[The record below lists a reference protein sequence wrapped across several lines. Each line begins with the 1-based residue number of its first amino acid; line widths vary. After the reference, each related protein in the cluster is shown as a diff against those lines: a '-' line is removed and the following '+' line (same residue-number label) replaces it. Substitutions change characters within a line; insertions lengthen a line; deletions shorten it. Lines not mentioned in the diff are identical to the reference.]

1 MEAEANRLAE
11 TEQQLNAE
19 LDLLRKTEAAQVQRI
34 AEAEAESRRLAE
46 DAVRLQTEEA
56 HAQQQKLEQ
65 QQRTE
70 RLEVSRNAARLEAQQ
85 RSEKI
90 ESLKSDLAALSEL
103 EVEQSNQIQKAV
115 ARLAAAEEKLQ
126 LMEAELQRRAAEENQ
141 RLAELDAIHSKTET
155 EAPRRA
161 EEAQKLNAEIETLQ
175 KTQSEQLQRI
185 AEAQAESRR
194 LAEEAVPVQTDEEAR
209 QQAEAEAA
217 RQHVELEA
225 RLLSELESL
234 QAREEQDEQ
243 GWPGKE
249 MKIKSQMEPL
259 ETWQFPLSDE
269 LAAVNGLEQSA
280 QPLEEI
286 PKTIPQGSQPKA
298 ETGLE
303 LELQAELS
311 RVEVAASP
319 SQTARQEVAKSSD
332 LVPTE
337 EVSGDE
343 SKISDLVE
351 NLKSSDPAKR
361 SMSIQ
366 KLAELDEDEAFYL
379 IAGLFDDNSTGVR
392 NAAALAL
399 YEIKPYRVA
408 SFTRAFREASAERR
422 LHIAA
427 ALNGSGLAAQAIQSL
442 TGADRE
448 KTYDA
453 FSILFLM
460 AKAGEVEMLLQTIEK
475 HPDTA
480 VQLSVIKLLTFCNQ
494 PEIIPAFR
502 SLAIRGALST
512 KVRSAVMAAIY
523 QISSIARE
531 KSLSVA

>member
-1 MEAEANRLAE
+1 MEAEASRLAE
-11 TEQQLNAE
+11 AEQRLNAE

-56 HAQQQKLEQ
+56 RAQQQKLEQ

-70 RLEVSRNAARLEAQQ
+70 HLEVTRNAARLEAQQ

-90 ESLKSDLAALSEL
+90 ERLNSDLAALREL
-103 EVEQSNQIQKAV
+103 EAEQSNQIQEAEV
-115 ARLAAAEEKLQ
+115 RLTAAEEKRQ
-126 LMEAELQRRAAEENQ
+126 FMEAQLQQRATEENR
-141 RLAELDAIHSKTET
+141 RLAELEAIRSKAET
-155 EAPRRA
+155 EAPRQA

-175 KTQSEQLQRI
+175 KAQAEQLQRI

-194 LAEEAVPVQTDEEAR
+194 LAEEAVRLQADEEAR
-209 QQAEAEAA
+209 QQTEAEAA

-234 QAREEQDEQ
+234 QARVEQNEQ
-243 GWPGKE
+243 GWPEKE

-269 LAAVNGLEQSA
+269 LAAVNGLEQSP
-280 QPLEEI
+280 QPLEVI
-286 PKTIPQGSQPKA
+286 PETIPQASQPKA
-298 ETGLE
+298 ETSLA
-303 LELQAELS
+303 LELQAELL
-311 RVEVAASP
+311 RLEVAASP
-319 SQTARQEVAKSSD
+319 SQTARQEVAKSTN
-332 LVPTE
+332 LIPKE

-351 NLKSSDPAKR
+351 NLKSSDPVKR

-379 IAGLFDDNSTGVR
+379 ITDLFDDNSTGVR

-427 ALNGSGLAAQAIQSL
+427 ALSGSGLAAQAIESL

-460 AKAGEVEMLLQTIEK
+460 AKAGEVEMLLQTVER
-475 HPDTA
+475 HPDTN

-512 KVRSAVMAAIY
+512 RVRSAVMAAIY

-531 KSLSVA
+531 KSQSVA